1 MPVVSSEARV
11 AIAGTAV
18 VAAAAISAWVAT
30 VTLNGF
36 GPARVPAE
44 APARLADGG
53 DPFPRTVTDDSGHQ
67 ITIATR
73 PERIAS
79 NSITVDGLLLS
90 ILDRDRI
97 VAVSRYSLD
106 RRYSDVA
113 ATAARLGL
121 PSSESSEV
129 VLSLLP
135 DLVFAGLHARAE
147 WLDLVRHG
155 DAPIYRVGDTVRTM
169 SGLSELIR
177 KLGYITGE
185 DARAEELAAS
195 IELRFQR
202 ALDRGPAAPGR
213 GPRVLG
219 YDRSLSYSYGTET
232 IFHDIVSALGATNV
246 AAEQGMV
253 SYGRVSSEQV
263 ARWNPDWIVTGALP
277 GAGSGDQT
285 TLLRDPAFAV
295 TEAGRN
301 GRILVLP
308 PHIFLSTSHRVIDL
322 AERLAV
328 ALYPDP
334 A

>member
-1 MPVVSSEARV
+1 MSSQARV

-18 VAAAAISAWVAT
+18 VAAAISAWVAT
-30 VTLNGF
+30 VKIDGS
-36 GPARVPAE
+36 VPAE
-44 APARLADGG
+44 LPAEASTRLAEGG

-67 ITIATR
+67 VRIAAR
-73 PERIAS
+73 PARIAS

-90 ILDRDRI
+90 ILDEDRI
-97 VAVSRYSLD
+97 VAVSPYSLD

-113 ATAARLGL
+113 ATAARLDL
-121 PSSESSEV
+121 PSSESAEV

-155 DAPIYRVGDTVRTM
+155 DAPIYYVGDTVRTM

-185 DARAEELAAS
+185 EARAEELAVS

-202 ALDRGPAAPGR
+202 ALDRAAAAPGPK
-213 GPRVLG
+213 PRVLG
-219 YDRSLSYSYGTET
+219 YDRSLAYSYGTET

-246 AAEQGMV
+246 AAEQGLV
-253 SYGRVSSEQV
+253 SYGHVSGEQV

-277 GAGSGDQT
+277 GDGSGDQT
-285 TLLRDPAFAV
+285 SLLRDPAIAV

-308 PHIFLSTSHRVIDL
+308 RHIFLSTSHRVIDL
-322 AERLAV
+322 AERLAA
-328 ALYPDP
+328 ALFPDP

>member
-1 MPVVSSEARV
+1 MPAVSSQARV
-11 AIAGTAV
+11 AIAATAV
-18 VAAAAISAWVAT
+18 VAAAISAWFAT
-30 VTLNGF
+30 VKIDGS
-36 GPARVPAE
+36 GPAERPAE
-44 APARLADGG
+44 APTRLADGD
-53 DPFPRTVTDDSGHQ
+53 DPFPRTVADDSGHQ
-67 ITIATR
+67 VRIAAR

-90 ILDRDRI
+90 ILDQDRV

-113 ATAARLGL
+113 ATAGRLGL
-121 PSSESSEV
+121 PSSESAEV

-147 WLDLVRHG
+147 WLDLMRHG

-202 ALDRGPAAPGR
+202 ALDRAAAAPGPK
-213 GPRVLG
+213 PRVLG

-246 AAEQGMV
+246 GAEQGLV
-253 SYGRVSSEQV
+253 SYDHVSSEQV

-277 GAGSGDQT
+277 GDGSGDQT
-285 TLLRDPAFAV
+285 SLLRDPAIAV

-308 PHIFLSTSHRVIDL
+308 RHIFLSTSHRVIDL
-322 AERLAV
+322 AERLAA
-328 ALYPDP
+328 ALFPDP

>member
-1 MPVVSSEARV
+1 MSSQARV
-11 AIAGTAV
+11 ALAGTAV
-18 VAAAAISAWVAT
+18 VAAAISAWVAT
-30 VTLNGF
+30 VEIDGS
-36 GPARVPAE
+36 GPAELRAE
-44 APARLADGG
+44 VAARLADGG
-53 DPFPRTVTDDSGHQ
+53 DTFPRTVSDDSGHQ
-67 ITIATR
+67 IRIAAR

-90 ILDRDRI
+90 ILDKDRI

-121 PSSESSEV
+121 PSSESAEV

-135 DLVFAGLHARAE
+135 DLVFAGLHARTE
-147 WLDLVRHG
+147 WADLMRHG

-169 SGLSELIR
+169 SGLSELTR

-195 IELRFQR
+195 IEWRFQR
-202 ALDRGPAAPGR
+202 ALDRAGAAPGP

-232 IFHDIVSALGATNV
+232 IFHDIVCALGATNV

-277 GAGSGDQT
+277 GDGSGDQT
-285 TLLRDPAFAV
+285 SLLRDPAIAV

-308 PHIFLSTSHRVIDL
+308 RHIFLSTSHRVIDL
-322 AERLAV
+322 AERLAA
-328 ALYPDP
+328 ALFPDP
-334 A
+334 L